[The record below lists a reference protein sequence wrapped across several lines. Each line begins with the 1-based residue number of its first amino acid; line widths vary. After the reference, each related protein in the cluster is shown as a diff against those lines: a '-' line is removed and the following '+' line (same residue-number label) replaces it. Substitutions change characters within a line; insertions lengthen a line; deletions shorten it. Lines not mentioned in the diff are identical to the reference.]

1 VRFNSSDAII
11 TPKNGLNVK
20 LLLLLLQ
27 SVWLF
32 ASTLHLSTS
41 SNPARLNPLIAT
53 DSASSSIAGFLFNA
67 LVKYDESGQK
77 IIGDLAESY
86 RFLSPTEIEF
96 KLRKGVQWHDGKPFS
111 AYDVLFTYD
120 LIKAPTTITP
130 YASDF
135 RVVKNLKVIDEHTL
149 RVTYEKPYFKALE
162 IWMMGIVPRH
172 RLQRDKDIM
181 SSSFNTSPVGTGP
194 YILKKLEFSKQI
206 VLEANPLYF
215 EHRPKI
221 DKIVFHIIGDP
232 MTRFLMLKSGQIDV
246 SSLEPMQYERQ
257 VDRPFHQKF
266 ATLELPSHSYT
277 YLGLNLRLKKFQDPR
292 VRQALSLAIDRQ
304 ALIDVLFLGHGKVCT
319 GPFLPGSK
327 GFNDAIVAPK
337 RDLKRAK
344 SLLGA
349 AGYSAQNPLTFEI
362 ATSNSNAIR
371 PYAAEILQRQLLD
384 VGVKVTIRVMEWQ
397 AFLNT
402 VVAPR
407 KFDSVLLGWS
417 LSLTPDP
424 YALWHSDSD
433 VPGGFNLVGYHS
445 RRTDSLIERMEEAT
459 EAEKIALLQRQ
470 IFAEI
475 VRDNP
480 YLFLVIPND
489 INVYSRTLKGVK
501 PSINGIWEDYIKWEK
516 K

>member
-1 VRFNSSDAII
+1 MR
-11 TPKNGLNVK
+11 LK

-27 SVWLF
+27 SVWLI

-53 DSASSSIAGFLFNA
+53 DSASSSIAGFLFNS

-86 RFLSPTEIEF
+86 RFITPTLIEF
-96 KLRKGVQWHDGKPFS
+96 KLRRGVKWHDGKPFT
-111 AYDVLFTYD
+111 AQDVLFTYK
-120 LIKAPTTITP
+120 LIKSPDTITP

-135 RVVKNLKVIDEHTL
+135 RVIKNVSVVDDYTV

-172 RLQRDKDIM
+172 ILKNERDVM
-181 SSSFNTSPVGTGP
+181 GSSFNTAPIGTGP

-206 VLEANPLYF
+206 VLEANANYF

-221 DKIVFHIIGDP
+221 DKIVFHVIADP
-232 MTRFLMLKSGQIDV
+232 MTRFLMLKSGEIDIDG
-246 SSLEPMQYERQ
+246 LEPMQYERQ
-257 VDRPFHQKF
+257 LDKPFHSKF

-277 YLGLNLRLKKFQDPR
+277 YLGFNLRLKKFQDPR
-292 VRQALSLAIDRQ
+292 VREALSLAINRQ
-304 ALIDVLFLGHGKVCT
+304 EIIDLLFLNHGKVCT

-327 GFNDAIVAPK
+327 GFNDAVKAPQH
-337 RDLKRAK
+337 DIARAK
-344 SLLGA
+344 ALLKA
-349 AGYSAQNPLTFEI
+349 AGYDAAHPLTFEI

-384 VGVKVTIRVMEWQ
+384 IGVKVTLRVMEWQ

-402 VVAPR
+402 VVSPR
-407 KFDSVLLGWS
+407 KFETVLLGWA

-424 YALWHSDSD
+424 YALWHSQSD

-445 RRTDSLIERMEEAT
+445 SQTDRLIERMESSTDPET
-459 EAEKIALLQRQ
+459 IA
-470 IFAEI
+470 A
-475 VRDNP
+475 
-480 YLFLVIPND
+480 
-489 INVYSRTLKGVK
+489 
-501 PSINGIWEDYIKWEK
+501 
-516 K
+516 

>member
-1 VRFNSSDAII
+1 M
-11 TPKNGLNVK
+11 K
-20 LLLLLLQ
+20 LLVLLLQ
-27 SVWLF
+27 SVWLI
-32 ASTLHLSTS
+32 ASTLHLSAS

-53 DSASSSIAGFLFNA
+53 DSASSSIAGFLFNS
-67 LVKYDESGQK
+67 LVKYDETGQK

-86 RFLSPTEIEF
+86 RFITPTEIEF
-96 KLRKGVQWHDGKPFS
+96 KLRHGVKWHDGKAFN
-111 AYDVLFTYD
+111 ADDVLFTYE
-120 LIKAPTTITP
+120 LIKSPDTITP

-135 RVVKNLKVIDEHTL
+135 RVIQSVKVLDPYTL
-149 RVTYEKPYFKALE
+149 RVKYEKPYFKALE
-162 IWMMGIVPRH
+162 IWMMGIVPKHILSRE
-172 RLQRDKDIM
+172 KDIM
-181 SSSFNTSPVGTGP
+181 GSKFNTAPIGTGP

-206 VLEANPLYF
+206 VLEANPSYF
-215 EHRPKI
+215 EHRAKI
-221 DKIVFHIIGDP
+221 DKIVFHVISDP

-246 SSLEPMQYERQ
+246 SALEPMQYERQ
-257 VDRPFHQKF
+257 LDKTFHNEF

-277 YLGLNLRLKKFQDPR
+277 YLGFNLRLKKFKDPR
-292 VRQALSLAIDRQ
+292 VREALSLAIDRE
-304 ALIDVLFLGHGKVCT
+304 ALIDLLFLRHGKVCT

-327 GFNDAIVAPK
+327 GFNDEVNVPK
-337 RDLKRAK
+337 RNLVRAK
-344 SLLGA
+344 ELLRS
-349 AGYSAQNPLTFEI
+349 AGYSKTNPFEFEI

-384 VGVKVTIRVMEWQ
+384 VGVKVTLRVMEWQ

-424 YALWHSDSD
+424 YALWHSESD

-445 RRTDSLIERMEEAT
+445 KRTDKLIEQMESST
-459 EAEKIALLQRQ
+459 ESEKIAALQRQ

-475 VRDNP
+475 VGDNP
-480 YLFLVIPND
+480 YLFLVIPNE
-489 INVYSRTLKGVK
+489 INVYSRRVRGIK
-501 PSINGIWEDYIKWEK
+501 PTINGIWEDYIQWEK

>member
-1 VRFNSSDAII
+1 MR
-11 TPKNGLNVK
+11 LK

-27 SVWLF
+27 SVWLI

-53 DSASSSIAGFLFNA
+53 DSASSSIAGFLFNS

-86 RFLSPTEIEF
+86 RFITPTLIEF
-96 KLRKGVQWHDGKPFS
+96 KLRHGVKWHDGKPFT
-111 AYDVLFTYD
+111 AQDVLFTYK
-120 LIKAPTTITP
+120 LIKSPDTITP

-135 RVVKNLKVIDEHTL
+135 RVIKNVSVVDDYTV

-172 RLQRDKDIM
+172 ILKNERDVM
-181 SSSFNTSPVGTGP
+181 GSSFNTAPIGTGP

-206 VLEANPLYF
+206 VLEANANYF

-221 DKIVFHIIGDP
+221 DKIVFHVIADP
-232 MTRFLMLKSGQIDV
+232 MTRFLMLKSGEIDIDG
-246 SSLEPMQYERQ
+246 LEPMQYERQ
-257 VDRPFHQKF
+257 LDKPFHSKF

-277 YLGLNLRLKKFQDPR
+277 YLGFNLRLKKFQDPR
-292 VRQALSLAIDRQ
+292 VREALSLAINRQ
-304 ALIDVLFLGHGKVCT
+304 EIIDLLFLNHGKVCT

-327 GFNDAIVAPK
+327 GFNDAVKAPQH
-337 RDLKRAK
+337 DIARAK
-344 SLLGA
+344 ALLKA
-349 AGYSAQNPLTFEI
+349 AGYDAAHPLTFEI

-384 VGVKVTIRVMEWQ
+384 IGVKVTLRVMEWQ

-402 VVAPR
+402 VVSPR
-407 KFDSVLLGWS
+407 KFETVLLGWA

-424 YALWHSDSD
+424 YALWHSQSD

-445 RRTDSLIERMEEAT
+445 SQTDRLIERMESSTDPET
-459 EAEKIALLQRQ
+459 IA
-470 IFAEI
+470 A
-475 VRDNP
+475 
-480 YLFLVIPND
+480 
-489 INVYSRTLKGVK
+489 
-501 PSINGIWEDYIKWEK
+501 
-516 K
+516 

>member
-1 VRFNSSDAII
+1 V
-11 TPKNGLNVK
+11 
-20 LLLLLLQ
+20 LLIQ
-27 SVWLF
+27 SVWLI
-32 ASTLHLSTS
+32 ASTLHLSAS

-53 DSASSSIAGFLFNA
+53 DSASSSIAGFLFNS

-86 RFLSPTEIEF
+86 RFVTPTLIEF
-96 KLRKGVQWHDGKPFS
+96 KLRRGVKWHDGKSFT
-111 AYDVLFTYD
+111 AADVLFTYE
-120 LIKAPTTITP
+120 LIKSPKTITP

-135 RVVKNLKVIDEHTL
+135 RVIKNVSVIDAYTV
-149 RVTYEKPYFKALE
+149 RVAYEKPYFKALE

-172 RLQRDKDIM
+172 ILKSEKDIM
-181 SSSFNTSPVGTGP
+181 GSKFNTAPIGTGP
-194 YILKKLEFSKQI
+194 YVLKKLEFSKQI
-206 VLEANPLYF
+206 VLEANPRYF
-215 EHRPKI
+215 EHPPKI
-221 DKIVFHIIGDP
+221 DTIVFHVISDP

-246 SSLEPMQYERQ
+246 DSLDPMQYERQ
-257 VDRPFHQKF
+257 LDKSFHTRF
-266 ATLELPSHSYT
+266 STLELPSHSYT
-277 YLGLNLRLKKFQDPR
+277 YLGFNLRLKKFQDPR
-292 VRQALSLAIDRQ
+292 VREALSLAIDRN
-304 ALIDVLFLGHGKVCT
+304 ALIDVLFLRHGKVCT

-327 GFNDAIVAPK
+327 GFNDRIKAPNHNLVK
-337 RDLKRAK
+337 AK
-344 SLLGA
+344 ALLRE
-349 AGYSAQNPLTFEI
+349 AGYDSSHPLEFEI

-384 VGVKVTIRVMEWQ
+384 VGVKVTLRVMEWQ

-445 RRTDSLIERMEEAT
+445 KRTDRLIEQMENSTDPER
-459 EAEKIALLQRQ
+459 IAFLQRQ
-470 IFAEI
+470 IFERI
-475 VRDNP
+475 VGDNP
-480 YLFLVIPND
+480 YLFLVIPNE
-489 INVYSRTLKGVK
+489 INVYSRHISGIK
-501 PSINGIWEDYIKWEK
+501 PTINGIWENYIDWEK